1 MLRSRRLRIQTFFS
15 RPKKKKKKTFFFQK
29 DDFESVSNQ
38 DQFDSIPNDSND
50 SNSVNSGDESPQS
63 PPHKRACYENHAE
76 QMPLHAGFK
85 APRSGKY
92 FYYPHGVDGVF
103 FRPVWQVLPQQQRV
117 QQRMHRPAAY
127 AANTPVVFLSS
138 PMPSPPSSAPPS
150 PPSSTQWRGV
160 VQTLPPAAPP
170 QQQQQLDKPSVFVSC
185 ATSEAKG
192 SKEVAQLLA
201 LELLKVGHGST
212 APRAQSGEALKAAL
226 LRELATEITRQQ
238 TKLLTFI

>member
-127 AANTPVVFLSS
+127 AAKHARRVSLVTNAIAAIVGTAIATIVDSMAWCGANV
-138 PMPSPPSSAPPS
+138 AA
-150 PPSSTQWRGV
+150 SST
-160 VQTLPPAAPP
+160 TTAAA
-170 QQQQQLDKPSVFVSC
+170 
-185 ATSEAKG
+185 AT
-192 SKEVAQLLA
+192 
-201 LELLKVGHGST
+201 
-212 APRAQSGEALKAAL
+212 
-226 LRELATEITRQQ
+226 
-238 TKLLTFI
+238 